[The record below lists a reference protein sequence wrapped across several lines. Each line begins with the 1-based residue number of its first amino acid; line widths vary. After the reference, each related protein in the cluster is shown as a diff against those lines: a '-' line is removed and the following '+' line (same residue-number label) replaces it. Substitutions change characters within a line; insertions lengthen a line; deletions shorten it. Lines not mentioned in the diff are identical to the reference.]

1 MLFFDM
7 EKAFDRV
14 SYEFINKA
22 LEATGFGP
30 NFRTYISMMYNEHKA
45 PQRRMYINGHYG
57 EWFSIKSGV
66 AQGCPV
72 SPLLFLLVA
81 QALTIA
87 INTAAEEGKIKG
99 IKIGPKRH
107 LLSQFADDTT
117 LLGQLSRL

>member
-1 MLFFDM
+1 
-7 EKAFDRV
+7 
-14 SYEFINKA
+14 
-22 LEATGFGP
+22 
-30 NFRTYISMMYNEHKA
+30 
-45 PQRRMYINGHYG
+45 MYINGHYG

-87 INTAAEEGKIKG
+87 INTAAEAGKIKG

-117 LLGQLSRL
+117 LLLGTAGSCRPALEVIRRWGLRAGHGHA